1 VALPVA
7 SGAAA
12 VADGAWLDSNLRASS
27 AARRVRTPV
36 PGYWGRVLHVDL
48 SGGGVDAL
56 PLDEELLR
64 ATVGGAG
71 LGAALLHRWCPRGA
85 DPLAPEA
92 PVILVTSP
100 LLGTPLTTTSKYTI
114 VAKSPLT
121 GFATDSLSSSFFAL
135 ALKGTGADAIVIT
148 GRAEH
153 PVWLEVAG
161 PGTDGAPR
169 VTVHDARE
177 LRGLPAPDADR
188 AIRTRLGRRV
198 RVAAIGPAG
207 ERLVRFATVSND
219 GRHAGRGGVGAVWG
233 AKNLKAV
240 AAHRG
245 SYPAVAEPEQ
255 LAALARDV
263 RQRSLGPATAKYRTL
278 GTTANL
284 ALFNRLAA
292 LPSWNFRRSTFPG
305 AEHLAGERLAAERR
319 VRRRSCAGCTVGCEH
334 VFRSVHTGTARRLEY
349 ETLFALGPLV
359 GVDDPD
365 AVLAAAEVC
374 DRLGMD
380 TISAGGT
387 VAWALEADER
397 GLLEAAGLGRLD
409 ARFGEGAAIARVLE
423 AIGARRGIGDLLA
436 EGSLRAARTVG
447 GGAESFA
454 MQVKGMELPGYEPR
468 SLQTMAVGL
477 AVSSRGACHNRS
489 SAYEADF
496 SPGVDRLTAG
506 RERGRLAAESED
518 RSALLDVLIV
528 CKFLRRALGD
538 VYDDGA
544 RMLAAVTG
552 WDVDAA
558 EMQAVAERVVNLR
571 KAFSL
576 REGWRREDDTLPGRI
591 LTEALPDGVAAGTR
605 LTREDLD
612 AMIGGYYEARGWTAD
627 GEIAAATR
635 ERLGLRRIAGLT
647 PPP

>member
-1 VALPVA
+1 V
-7 SGAAA
+7 
-12 VADGAWLDSNLRASS
+12 DRAWLDSNLRGS
-27 AARRVRTPV
+27 AALCRAATPF
-36 PGYWGRVLHVDL
+36 PGYWGRLLHVDL
-48 SGGGVDAL
+48 SGGGCEVLA
-56 PLDEELLR
+56 LDEELLR
-64 ATVGGAG
+64 AAVGGAG
-71 LGAALLHRWCPRGA
+71 LGAALLHRWCPAGA
-85 DPLAPEA
+85 NPLAPEA

-121 GFATDSLSSSFFAL
+121 GFGTDSLSSSFFAL
-135 ALKGTGADAIVIT
+135 ALKATGADAVVVT
-148 GRAEH
+148 GRAPA
-153 PVWLEVAG
+153 PVWLEIA
-161 PGTDGAPR
+161 PPDPDGAPR
-169 VTVHDARE
+169 VTAHDAAG
-177 LRGLPAPDADR
+177 LWGLPAADTDR
-188 AIRTRLGRRV
+188 AIRARLGRRV

-219 GRHAGRGGVGAVWG
+219 GRHAGRGGTGAVWG

-245 SYPAVAEPEQ
+245 IHPAVAHPGE
-255 LAALARDV
+255 LARLAGKL
-263 RQRSLGPATAKYRTL
+263 RERSLGPATAKYRTL

-292 LPSWNFRRSTFPG
+292 LPSWNFRRSTFP
-305 AEHLAGERLAAERR
+305 AAERLSGETLASDRR

-334 VFRSVHTGTARRLEY
+334 VFRSARTGAARRLEY

-387 VAWALEADER
+387 VAWALEAEER
-397 GLLEAAGLGRLD
+397 GLLEAAGLGPLG
-409 ARFGEGAAIARVLE
+409 ASFGDGDGIAGVLE
-423 AIGARRGIGDLLA
+423 AIGSRSGVGDLLA
-436 EGSLRAARTVG
+436 EGSLRAARAVG
-447 GGAESFA
+447 GGAEGFA

-468 SLQTMAVGL
+468 SLQTMALGL

-496 SPGVDRLTAG
+496 SPGVDRLSAG

-518 RSALLDVLIV
+518 RAALLDVLIV
-528 CKFLRRALGD
+528 CKFLRRALDD
-538 VYDDGA
+538 VYEDGA

-558 EMQAVAERVVNLR
+558 EMRTVAERVVNLR

-576 REGWRREDDTLPGRI
+576 REGWRRGDDTLPERI

-612 AMIGGYYEARGWTAD
+612 AMIEGYYEARGWTAE
-627 GEIAAATR
+627 GEIGPETR
-635 ERLGLRRIAGLT
+635 ERLGLGGSSPST
-647 PPP
+647 PGS